1 MNSERNIVLVAPGHE
16 ESHRAIRDGL
26 SKRRAVV
33 IIGSC
38 GVRYQGRASSTLKE
52 GERIVLVKED
62 GNVLVHRPTG
72 LDPVNYMPS
81 ADGEERYE
89 SRPTGRKTRGC
100 LFETK
105 VVRGK
110 LLLRVVRR
118 RPREIIR
125 IYFNRLFMVGVLDL
139 VDEGEFYLYASEQ
152 DMQSAILANPELIEE
167 GFRPISYEK
176 RVEPGFVDVYGE
188 DVDGRLVVLEIKRR
202 TAGKGTAL
210 QLARYIEA
218 IKGNSGREVRGII
231 VAPSLAR
238 GVQPLLATLNLEFKA
253 LSPKRCAQILG
264 MEEREKRLDSYLR

>member
-1 MNSERNIVLVAPGHE
+1 M
-16 ESHRAIRDGL
+16 
-26 SKRRAVV
+26 
-33 IIGSC
+33 
-38 GVRYQGRASSTLKE
+38 
-52 GERIVLVKED
+52 
-62 GNVLVHRPTG
+62 
-72 LDPVNYMPS
+72 
-81 ADGEERYE
+81 
-89 SRPTGRKTRGC
+89 
-100 LFETK
+100 
-105 VVRGK
+105 
-110 LLLRVVRR
+110 LRVVRR